1 MTLTKAFDPS
11 ALVTALE
18 AAGIADAKKLVGDCL
33 PIVFDWLNTS
43 VAMEIPAPYNVVA
56 GGVLS
61 DLETKALAALNVLE
75 AKV

>member
-11 ALVTALE
+11 ALIAALKTE
-18 AAGIADAKKLVGDCL
+18 GIADAEKLVNDLL